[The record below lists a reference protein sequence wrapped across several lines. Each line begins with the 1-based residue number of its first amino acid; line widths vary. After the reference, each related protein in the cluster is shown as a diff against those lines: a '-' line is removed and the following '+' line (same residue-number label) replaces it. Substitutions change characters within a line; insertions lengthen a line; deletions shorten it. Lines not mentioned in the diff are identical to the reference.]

1 MAIHPLFAKLLA
13 PFAGKP
19 RITTRCLYPPIPMR
33 DFDWC
38 AYREGEEERMQYGY
52 GRTEEAAVAELLKL
66 EDEGFYT

>member
-1 MAIHPLFAKLLA
+1 
-13 PFAGKP
+13 
-19 RITTRCLYPPIPMR
+19 MR